1 MFKIVV
7 VGASGYAGGELLRL
21 VSNHPRLELVAA
33 IANSLAGE
41 RISTVFPN
49 LDMGEDRFDDISVLS
64 MDNFDA
70 VIFALPHGESSSLI
84 ELVPPDK
91 YIVDLGADFRL
102 KDAAEWEK
110 FYSGSHR
117 GHLTYGLADIP
128 DNQKEIAQQKR
139 VANPGCYATAINLS
153 LAPFITNSV
162 IDEQRI
168 NVVAASGTS
177 GAGRKASVTL
187 LTAENMNNI
196 SAYKV
201 GGVHQH
207 IAEVQQYLSV
217 AANKVVKVGFTP
229 LLAPMPRGILAVTTA
244 PLLRDYS
251 LLELRETFSSFYGSN
266 PFIKLLDGD
275 QQPQTKAVLGTNNA
289 HFQLAVDLNLNQLI
303 VTAAIDNLVKGAAG
317 QAIQNLNLMLGMQHS
332 EGLIS
337 TGIFP

>member
-21 VSNHPRLELVAA
+21 VSQHPRMELVAA

-49 LDMGEDRFDDISVLS
+49 LDIGKDRFDDISMLS
-64 MDNFDA
+64 MDSYDA
-70 VIFALPHGESSSLI
+70 ALFALPHGESSSFI
-84 ELVPPDK
+84 ELVPSDK

-102 KDAAEWEK
+102 KDAGEWEK
-110 FYSGSHR
+110 FYAGPHR

-153 LAPFITNSV
+153 LAPFITNSI
-162 IDEQRI
+162 IDEERI

-217 AANKVVKVGFTP
+217 IANKAVKVGFTP

-251 LLELRETFSSFYGSN
+251 FLELRESFSSFYGSN

-289 HFQLAVDLNLNQLI
+289 HFQLALDLNLNQLI

-317 QAIQNLNLMLGMQHS
+317 QAIQNLNLILGMQHS